1 MLSSSSIS
9 MESSIKKRLELE
21 LLTDIDM
28 LLTVDKVIRGG
39 KFHSINRYAK
49 ANNKCMKDYDK
60 NKESSCWIKIR
71 NHQMINAGI

>member
-60 NKESSCWIKIR
+60 NKESSCWIKIK
-71 NHQMINAGI
+71 NHQMINVGI